1 MDKRHVC
8 IRNEP
13 IENILKVMS
22 RWYDVDFEYNGENT
36 KNLRFTI
43 SLGRY
48 DNINKILNM
57 ISISS
62 NVKFSPKGKIIIV
75 NSE

>member
-1 MDKRHVC
+1 MFVFE
-8 IRNEP
+8 NEP

-22 RWYDVDFEYNGENT
+22 RWYDFEFEF
-36 KNLRFTI
+36 KDESLKKQRFTL

-48 DNINKILNM
+48 DNVTKILDM

-62 NVKFSPKGKIIIV
+62 NVKFSIKGNLIIV
-75 NSE
+75 YF